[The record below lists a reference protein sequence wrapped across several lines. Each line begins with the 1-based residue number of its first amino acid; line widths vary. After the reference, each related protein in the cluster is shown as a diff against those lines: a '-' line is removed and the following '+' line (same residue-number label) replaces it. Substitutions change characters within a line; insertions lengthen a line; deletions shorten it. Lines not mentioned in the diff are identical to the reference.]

1 MDATVNKK
9 KKFKL
14 KMPGAFVI
22 LFALTIIAV
31 LATWAVPAGSYS
43 KLSYDSTSS
52 TLVVQQPNSGDKKLP
67 ATQKSLDQLGV
78 KIKISQFTNG
88 GITQAVSVPNTYQ
101 RLKQRPA
108 SLWDVTGSMVRGT
121 IEAVDIMVF
130 IFVLGGLI
138 GVVKASGAF
147 ESGLLALTKKT
158 KGHEFLLI
166 FFVAILMVLGGT
178 LCGIEEEAVAFYPIL
193 VPVFIAMGYD
203 SIVSVGAIFLASSV
217 GTSFS
222 TINPF
227 SVVIASN
234 AAGTSFTQ
242 GLDWRIFGCAVAAIF
257 IIVYLHWYSKKV
269 KANPEFSYSYEDKE
283 SFDKMWSVT
292 SEEEFTGES
301 NETKV
306 KKAAFTIRKKIIL
319 VLFVVTFPIMVWGVM
334 SQGWW
339 FPTMASSFLLFA
351 ILIMFLTATGEFGI
365 GEKGLWMPL

>member
-147 ESGLLALTKKT
+147 ESGLLALTKK
-158 KGHEFLLI
+158 
-166 FFVAILMVLGGT
+166 
-178 LCGIEEEAVAFYPIL
+178 
-193 VPVFIAMGYD
+193 
-203 SIVSVGAIFLASSV
+203 
-217 GTSFS
+217 
-222 TINPF
+222 N
-227 SVVIASN
+227 
-234 AAGTSFTQ
+234 Q
-242 GLDWRIFGCAVAAIF
+242 G
-257 IIVYLHWYSKKV
+257 S
-269 KANPEFSYSYEDKE
+269 
-283 SFDKMWSVT
+283 
-292 SEEEFTGES
+292 
-301 NETKV
+301 
-306 KKAAFTIRKKIIL
+306 
-319 VLFVVTFPIMVWGVM
+319 
-334 SQGWW
+334 
-339 FPTMASSFLLFA
+339 
-351 ILIMFLTATGEFGI
+351 
-365 GEKGLWMPL
+365 